1 MSETTEQTA
10 TPNTAA
16 AMIDRL
22 AAQGHLIG
30 DGWSAGDS
38 GGRYA
43 HHDPATGRFQASV
56 ALGGASEVTAAV
68 DAAVA
73 AGPAWRAMPL
83 DERAAVLHRLADLL
97 VANDPGSALLNA
109 RDNGTPI
116 SAMRPGVYA
125 AAWVRYYAGWVD
137 KVDGHVVPVSGG
149 LDYVLPEPY
158 GVIGAIVPWNGPMM
172 GMGQKVAP
180 ALAAGNT
187 VVAKPPEIAPF
198 GALRFAELALE
209 AGLPPGVL
217 NVVTGGAEAGQ
228 TLVRDARVAKV
239 SFTGGH
245 VTARAVMI
253 AAAETLKPLALE
265 LGGKSANIVFPDA
278 DLDTAAMLAV
288 LLGVGLLS
296 GQGCALPTRLYVHDE
311 VYDETVERLIAQAA
325 GLSVGDPSDPAS
337 FMGPVVTDGA
347 CTRIL
352 GVIERAR
359 AERSGT
365 LLAGGVRL
373 GGSLAEG
380 YFVAPT
386 IFGDVVHGSDLA
398 ANEVFGPVLSVL
410 RFRDEDEVV
419 AKANDSHFGLGAYLH
434 TRDIGRAHRVA
445 KRLEA
450 GMVIINGMPGM
461 SPGAPFGGYKQSG
474 FGREGG
480 RWGIEEFLQQKNVFI
495 ADT

>member
-1 MSETTEQTA
+1 MNSTEQT
-10 TPNTAA
+10 
-16 AMIDRL
+16 IERL
-22 AAQGHLIG
+22 TKQGHLMG
-30 DGWSAGDS
+30 DEWTASDS
-38 GGRYA
+38 GGHYS
-43 HHDPATGRFQASV
+43 HHDPNTGRLQAEV
-56 ALGGASEVTAAV
+56 ALGGAAEITSAV
-68 DAAVA
+68 DAATA

-83 DERAAVLHRLADLL
+83 EERAAILFRLADLL
-97 VANDPGSALLNA
+97 VANDPESALLNA

-116 SAMRPGVYA
+116 STMRPGLYA
-125 AAWVRYYAGWVD
+125 ASWVRYYAGWVD
-137 KVDGHVVPVSGG
+137 KVDGHVVPVSNG

-228 TLVRDARVAKV
+228 ALVRDRRVGKV

-288 LLGVGLLS
+288 LFGVGVLS
-296 GQGCALPTRLYVHDE
+296 GQGCALPTRLYVHDD
-311 VYDETVERLIAQAA
+311 VYDDVVERLIAQTAA
-325 GLSVGDPSDPAS
+325 MAVGDPSDPAS
-337 FMGPVVTDGA
+337 FMGPVVTEA
-347 CTRIL
+347 SCKRIL
-352 GVIERAR
+352 GVIAR
-359 AERSGT
+359 AESEGSGR
-365 LLAGGVRL
+365 LLTGGTRM
-373 GGSLAEG
+373 GGSLTDG
-380 YFVAPT
+380 YYVAPT

-398 ANEVFGPVLSVL
+398 TNEVFGPVLSVL
-410 RFRDEDEVV
+410 RFTDEDEVV
-419 AKANDSHFGLGAYLH
+419 AKANDSAFGLGAYLH
-434 TRDIGRAHRVA
+434 TSDISRAHRVA
-445 KRLEA
+445 GKLEA
-450 GMVIINGMPGM
+450 GMVIINGLPGM

-495 ADT
+495 AGTS